1 MAISDKLNQNANAN
15 ANPTPAPAPTPS
27 PTPTPSPRP
36 QSGKATAASN
46 QTEAFRKKGADAR
59 ANMTEDQKQQEGARA
74 GNVEFICALGD
85 PSRKQSRVDN
95 STSVPSHVVVGY
107 KFKVNEDT
115 TVPFAPIA
123 ENWKTPLDTEEPTE
137 RPVKAGEVV
146 NLNIVETARFIT
158 RLEYG
163 GRFTGGNIPVG
174 ISAKVAKDRTEPL
187 PVLNKLGRGSI
198 KENMELIADMVG
210 ADDKHAGTP
219 AIKEEYKAS
228 FSALYRKKS
237 LGSKSTGSA
246 QADGETQKV
255 LAAAFRAIYAKGKA

>member
-1 MAISDKLNQNANAN
+1 MAISDKLNQT
-15 ANPTPAPAPTPS
+15 NPNPNPAPAPAPTPN
-27 PTPTPSPRP
+27 PTPSPKP
-36 QSGKATAASN
+36 VSGKMGGTSS

-59 ANMTEDQKQQEGARA
+59 ANMTEDQKQQEGARS

-123 ENWKTPLDTEEPTE
+123 EGWKTPLDVEEPTE
-137 RPVKAGEVV
+137 RPVKSGEIV
-146 NLNIVETARFIT
+146 NLNVVETARFIV

-163 GRFTGGNIPVG
+163 GRFTGGNTSVG
-174 ISAKVAKDRTEPL
+174 ITAKYAKDRPEPL
-187 PVLNKLGRGSI
+187 PVLTKLGRGSI
-198 KENMELIADMVG
+198 KENMELIADMIG
-210 ADDKHAGTP
+210 ADDKNAGTP